1 MGAFSGIENTR
12 TYKNAPYLTPGQ
24 YELAIRSLSLID
36 SKKKRGQVF
45 FVAEFDVVSSNNGDF
60 QPGALVSW
68 LVDMDHGETAL
79 SNCKAFA
86 SAVLDCDEEEVNEAA
101 MEKLVGPDQPASGI
115 RVKANAFNIKTKSGN
130 DFTKIRWD
138 SIGDVEEVQA

>member
-24 YELAIRSLSLID
+24 YELVIRSLSLVD
-36 SKKKRGQVF
+36 SKKKRGQQF
-45 FVAEFDVVSSNNGDF
+45 FVAEFDVVSASNGEF
-60 QPGALVSW
+60 QQGALVSW

-79 SNCKAFA
+79 SNCKMFA
-86 SAVLDCDEEEVNEAA
+86 SAVLDCDEEEVNESA
-101 MEKLVGPDQPASGI
+101 MEKLVGPDQPAAGI
-115 RVKANAFNIKTKSGN
+115 RVKANAFSIKTKSGN

-138 SIGDVEEVQA
+138 SVGEVEA